1 MNAGAEASSLTNTL
15 LSAIRLQRHLGTR
28 VFISTQEPT
37 ISPKLLDLCSITIV
51 HRFTSPDW
59 LCELRRHLASLDND
73 EDSPGNANVR
83 LMSIF
88 NQIVKLRV
96 GEALLFA
103 PSAIIG
109 VERKQTEDGAEETEM
124 QRLGTGYLKIKIRAR
139 VTSDGGRSVFAL
151 GTQPTAKTAGNM
163 FGFPAAKLDSAVP
176 QAGSGGVGIFK
187 PANLLVQFPSTKGLN
202 DSVFTASSTAT
213 VGSLGSSQQAT
224 TFGAPSPAPA
234 HTSMFSSIKT
244 RAVATTALAFGS
256 GNENFGP
263 FQSNSAERTHIVGA
277 FTTST
282 PSLFSMF
289 SFGSVPAPGTRC
301 TAFQPFIEKE
311 PNSST
316 NQQNS
321 FQSIGFQLPYQK
333 FSPEELRL
341 ADYAVGVRYSGQ
353 WKFEGQFK

>member
-37 ISPKLLDLCSITIV
+37 ISPKLLDLCSMTIV

-59 LCELRRHLASLDND
+59 LSELRRHLASLDND
-73 EDSPGNANVR
+73 ENSPEKSKAR
-83 LMSIF
+83 LMNIF

-109 VERKQTEDGAEETEM
+109 VEKKQSENGSEETDM

-139 VTSDGGRSVFAL
+139 VTSDGGRSVFAM
-151 GTQPTAKTAGNM
+151 GAKPTAKTIGNV
-163 FGFPAAKLDSAVP
+163 FGFPAVKPTHGVP
-176 QAGSGGVGIFK
+176 HAGSGAGGGIKHATSPF
-187 PANLLVQFPSTKGLN
+187 QFPSIKSLN
-202 DSVFTASSTAT
+202 DSVLAAAVGSSASSPPVA
-213 VGSLGSSQQAT
+213 S
-224 TFGAPSPAPA
+224 FGAPSSAPV
-234 HTSMFSSIKT
+234 HTNIFDSMN
-244 RAVATTALAFGS
+244 AQATTSAAFS
-256 GNENFGP
+256 VDFGEEGIDP
-263 FQSNSAERTHIVGA
+263 FKSSDRTRIIGA

-282 PSLFSMF
+282 PSLFTMF
-289 SFGSVPAPGTRC
+289 SFSTLPALGTRC
-301 TAFQPFIEKE
+301 DPFQPFIGRE
-311 PNSST
+311 PNSSI
-316 NQQNS
+316 NQLSS

-341 ADYAVGVRYSGQ
+341 SDYVVGVRYSRQSNFQGSYT
-353 WKFEGQFK
+353 K